1 MSLYRRRLGTAG
13 EEMALSYLLEQ
24 GYRLLEKNY
33 RCRFG
38 EIDLIVED
46 GNTVVFIEVK
56 TRSSYLFGLPQE
68 AVGWSK
74 RAKIRRL
81 AQNFLLSRGLEEKP
95 IRFDVIAVLCLKTGD
110 FNIEHLK
117 GVF

>member
-1 MSLYRRRLGTAG
+1 MSSYRRRLGIAG

-24 GYRLLEKNY
+24 GCRLLEKNY

-46 GNTVVFIEVK
+46 GNTVVFVEVK

-68 AVGWSK
+68 AVGRSK
-74 RAKIRRL
+74 RVKIRRL
-81 AQNFLLSRGLEEKP
+81 AQNFLLSRGLEEKS
-95 IRFDVIAVLCLKTGD
+95 IRFDVIAVLYSKTGD
-110 FNIEHLK
+110 LNIEHLR

>member
-1 MSLYRRRLGTAG
+1 MSFYRRRLGAAG
-13 EEMALSYLLEQ
+13 EEVALSYLLKQ

-46 GNTVVFIEVK
+46 GKTVVFIEVK
-56 TRSSYLFGLPQE
+56 TRSSCLFGLPQE
-68 AVGWSK
+68 AVGCSK
-74 RAKIRRL
+74 QTKIRRL

-95 IRFDVIAVLCLKTGD
+95 VRFDVIAVLYSKTGD
-110 FNIEHLK
+110 FDIEHLK